1 VKWDRTTN
9 LSHLARVEGD
19 LVKGVRATQSAAIW
33 ADKPRVN
40 KHASRHCLRLYFFH
54 PVRHKAG
61 QLDADQKQ
69 APPLLFP
76 PVSALD

>member
-1 VKWDRTTN
+1 VKWNRTTY
-9 LSHLARVEGD
+9 LSHLARFEGD

-40 KHASRHCLRLYFFH
+40 KHASRHCLRLNH

-76 PVSALD
+76 QSQLSIK